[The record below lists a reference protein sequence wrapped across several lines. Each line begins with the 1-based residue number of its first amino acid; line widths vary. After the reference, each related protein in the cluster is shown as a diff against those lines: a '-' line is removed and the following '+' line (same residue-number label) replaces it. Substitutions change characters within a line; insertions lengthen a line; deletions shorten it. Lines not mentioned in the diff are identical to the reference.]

1 MTETGSHKILIVED
15 EGVVALDIEARLK
28 RLGYNTVDTAC
39 FGDEAVKKAAKLA
52 PDLVLMDI
60 KLRGDMDG
68 TEAARQIRDRFN
80 IPVVYVTAYSDE
92 AILKSAKASEPY
104 GYIVKPFGNREL
116 RATVE
121 MALYRHKTEK
131 ALRQAEQKY
140 RTVVETALDGLSIAD
155 AQ

>member
-1 MTETGSHKILIVED
+1 MTETANHKILIVED

-28 RLGYNTVDTAC
+28 RLGYNAVDTAC
-39 FGDEAVKKAAKLA
+39 FGDEVIEKAGQLA

-80 IPVVYVTAYSDE
+80 IPVVYLTAYSDE
-92 AILKSAKASEPY
+92 TTLKSAKAGEPY
-104 GYIVKPFGNREL
+104 GYIVKPFGSREL